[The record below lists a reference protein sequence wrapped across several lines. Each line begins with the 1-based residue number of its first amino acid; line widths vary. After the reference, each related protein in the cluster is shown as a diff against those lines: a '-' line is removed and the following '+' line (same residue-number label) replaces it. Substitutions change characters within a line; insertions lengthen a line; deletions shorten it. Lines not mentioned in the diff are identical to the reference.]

1 MAIDSINSLK
11 YELDSFRKKSQVTIN
26 DNEINEH
33 KMRDEIQELLTE
45 LNFNEMNIKSYEEE
59 KKKTEKKIF

>member
-1 MAIDSINSLK
+1 MAIDSINTLK
-11 YELDSFRKKSQVTIN
+11 YELDSFRKKFQVTIN